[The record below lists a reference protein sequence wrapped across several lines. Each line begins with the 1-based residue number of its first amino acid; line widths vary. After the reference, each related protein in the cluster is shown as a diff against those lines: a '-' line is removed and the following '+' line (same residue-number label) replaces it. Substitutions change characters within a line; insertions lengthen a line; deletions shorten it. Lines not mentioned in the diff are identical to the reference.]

1 MNRNIPFLL
10 QPAAKD
16 YLWGGSRLHD
26 DFGKE
31 IQIRP
36 LAETWECSTHP
47 DGPSV
52 VASGAEAGKLLGE
65 VLKAHPE
72 YLGSHPLQTTEGR
85 PELPILLKLI
95 DAKQDLSVQ
104 VHPDDAYALTHE
116 HSLGKTELW
125 YVLSAKPNATVVYG
139 FNQDVSE
146 KTVRQALKQGTIAN
160 YLNHVPVQKDDVFY
174 IEAGTVHA
182 IGAGVLIAEIQESSN
197 LTYRLYDY
205 ERTDKNGNHR
215 ELHVEKALQVMKRNS
230 SAAPRQPMR
239 VLNYT
244 QGCARELLM
253 RCKYFQAERLLLN
266 TESHRQMTD
275 FRTEGNSFHVLLCTD
290 GCGTLSG
297 ETCMLPFFKGDCI
310 FVPAN
315 SILLKLH
322 GKAQLLNVSC

>member
-1 MNRNIPFLL
+1 M
-10 QPAAKD
+10 
-16 YLWGGSRLHD
+16 
-26 DFGKE
+26 
-31 IQIRP
+31 
-36 LAETWECSTHP
+36 
-47 DGPSV
+47 
-52 VASGAEAGKLLGE
+52 
-65 VLKAHPE
+65 
-72 YLGSHPLQTTEGR
+72 
-85 PELPILLKLI
+85 
-95 DAKQDLSVQ
+95 
-104 VHPDDAYALTHE
+104 
-116 HSLGKTELW
+116 
-125 YVLSAKPNATVVYG
+125 VYG

-146 KTVRQALKQGTIAN
+146 ESVRHALKQGTIAN

-205 ERTDKNGNHR
+205 DRLDKNGKKR
-215 ELHVEKALQVMKRNS
+215 ALHVDKALQVMKRNS

-244 QGCARELLM
+244 KGCARELLM

-290 GCGTLSG
+290 GCGTLFG
-297 ETCMLPFFKGDCI
+297 EACMLNFFKGDCI
-310 FVPAN
+310 FVPAE
-315 SILLKLH
+315 SIPLKLH

>member
-1 MNRNIPFLL
+1 MNRTIPFLL

-26 DFGKE
+26 EFGKE
-31 IQIRP
+31 IEMSP

-47 DGPSV
+47 DGQSV
-52 VASGAEAGKLLGE
+52 VASGEEVGKLLGE
-65 VLKAHPE
+65 VLEAHPE
-72 YLGSHPLQTTEGR
+72 YLGSHPLQTTGGR

-104 VHPDDAYALTHE
+104 VHPDDAYALAHE

-125 YVLSAKPNATVVYG
+125 YVLSAKPKAKVVYG

-146 KTVRQALKQGTIAN
+146 ESVRHALKQGTIAN

-205 ERTDKNGNHR
+205 DRLDKNGKKR
-215 ELHVEKALQVMKRNS
+215 ALHVDKALQVMKRNS

-244 QGCARELLM
+244 KGCARELLM

-290 GCGTLSG
+290 GCGTLFG
-297 ETCMLPFFKGDCI
+297 EACMLNFFKGDCI
-310 FVPAN
+310 FVPAE
-315 SILLKLH
+315 SIPLKLH